1 MKKFIGSFIVLC
13 LFIGLVSCLSTIK
26 SNAKELSTE
35 VKEKLEEYIENNTD
49 DICKKTNG
57 KFYSA
62 FEILGMDKDEIY
74 IWLIKAND
82 EKGVSVP
89 VKLKINEDFEVISHT
104 YPENGANY
112 EEDLEKIFPKNIVI
126 KIKNGQNKYIKKLEN
141 KINEEKA
148 MTNS

>member
-13 LFIGLVSCLSTIK
+13 LLVGLVSCSSTIK
-26 SNAKELSTE
+26 SNAKEVSTE

-49 DICKKTNG
+49 DICEKTNG
-57 KFYSA
+57 KSYSA

-82 EKGVSVP
+82 EKGISVP
-89 VKLKINEDFEVISHT
+89 VKLKINEDFEVISHK
-104 YPENGANY
+104 YPEGGANY
-112 EEDLEKIFPKNIVI
+112 EEDLEAMFPKNVVI
-126 KIKNGQNKYIKKLEN
+126 KIKNGKGTYIKKLEN

-148 MTNS
+148 MSNS